1 MFPDYFQS
9 KYIYSINHWSVS
21 KDGDDPHNDLR
32 INTNFDVDIHTETH
46 FDALLDS
53 EFNLENMEMHRS
65 RSLPTILMESD
76 AAEDS
81 RSIIDKGNI
90 KGFNT
95 LGKHGYDS
103 PLGKHFS
110 SSLIMNIPG
119 KN

>member
-1 MFPDYFQS
+1 
-9 KYIYSINHWSVS
+9 
-21 KDGDDPHNDLR
+21 
-32 INTNFDVDIHTETH
+32 
-46 FDALLDS
+46 
-53 EFNLENMEMHRS
+53 
-65 RSLPTILMESD
+65 MESD

-119 KN
+119 KNYQNNVQAFTKCQTFHYIHI